1 MVYFVYGITDCPACL
16 RACAALM
23 EADLEYV
30 FVETD
35 FAKSYR
41 KELQQ
46 KHKWSTFP
54 IILRKSGAENLK
66 IGGYEELLKHLAGL
80 RLDTNFTC
88 PVDG

>member
-46 KHKWSTFP
+46 QYGWPTFP
-54 IILRKSGAENLK
+54 IIIRKGAAENLK
-66 IGGYEELLKHLAGL
+66 IGGYAELLKHL
-80 RLDTNFTC
+80 R
-88 PVDG
+88 V